1 MSTSGGP
8 FKQAKHKRPLTNQ
21 IHDQLRGRVL
31 SREWAPGAK
40 LPTEF
45 ELASEYKVSRVT
57 IRTALRSLEA
67 QGLVDIR
74 HGSGTYKVNLDHGI
88 RAGLQELRSISTTIR
103 EMGFTPGI
111 IIRASEYRLPT
122 KEEASNLR
130 IAEDENVYYMERAY
144 TADGKVIAFSY
155 DTVNISNLLPP
166 TIKKFAKVPIFKV
179 LESVGM
185 HPVRAMT
192 EIHAIKSDLVGWGT
206 SRPKSGLY
214 LQLKQTHYLRDGS
227 PIMTGSTYYV
237 EGRFQFI
244 IHRTG

>member
-1 MSTSGGP
+1 MSTAKSA
-8 FKQAKHKRPLTNQ
+8 FKKTTQKGSLANQ
-21 IHDQLRGRVL
+21 IRDHLRQRIL
-31 SREWAPGAK
+31 NQEWAPGAK

-45 ELASEYKVSRVT
+45 ELASNYKAARVT

-74 HGSGTYKVNLDHGI
+74 HGSGTYTANLDRGI
-88 RAGLQELRSISTTIR
+88 RAGLQELRSISTTIQ

-122 KEEASNLR
+122 KEEARDLR
-130 IAEDENVYYMERAY
+130 ITEDENVFYMERAY
-144 TADGKVIAFSY
+144 TADGKVVAFSY
-155 DTVNISNLLPP
+155 DTLNISNLSPA
-166 TIKKFAKVPIFKV
+166 IVKKFAKIPIFKV

-192 EIHAIKSDLVGWGT
+192 EVHALKSALVGWGT

-244 IHRTG
+244 IHRTV